1 MTKDELEAK
10 LAESNA
16 RVAELEAQMEAGA
29 DVGDVGDDAGSA
41 WQDVADA
48 CDKHT
53 RVQAY
58 YVGATGKHGVM
69 MRVITRNGVTVQALQ
84 GVKIKPNADGKTVRF
99 EMA

>member
-1 MTKDELEAK
+1 MAAAAAK
-10 LAESNA
+10 EDLSLLA
-16 RVAELEAQMEAGA
+16 
-29 DVGDVGDDAGSA
+29 DDGDLGSA

-58 YVGATGKHGVM
+58 YVGATGRHGVM
-69 MRVITRNGVTVQALQ
+69 MRVITKNSVTVQALQ

>member
-1 MTKDELEAK
+1 MATKDELEAL
-10 LAESNA
+10 LAEKDA
-16 RVAELEAQMEAGA
+16 RIDQLEAEMGA
-29 DVGDVGDDAGSA
+29 MADGDSGSA

-69 MRVITRNGVTVQALQ
+69 MRVITRNGVTVQALH